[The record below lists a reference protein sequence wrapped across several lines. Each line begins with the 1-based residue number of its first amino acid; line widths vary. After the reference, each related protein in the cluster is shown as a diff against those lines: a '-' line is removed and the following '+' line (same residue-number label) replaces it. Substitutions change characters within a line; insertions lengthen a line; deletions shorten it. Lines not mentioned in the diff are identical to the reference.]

1 MNLANRITLARIFLV
16 PIVAFFLLV
25 RLDVSPLT
33 LGTYSIS
40 YNQIFALLLFIIAAS
55 TDGLDG
61 YIARKRKI
69 VTNLGKLLDPL
80 ADKLLVAAV
89 LISLVEM
96 GKLDAWVAIFII
108 AREWAVTGLRQVAL
122 LEGVVLAASKWGKWK
137 TAIQIAMIVVL
148 LLNNF
153 PFEFLHIPVDT
164 IIVWAAVLITIYS
177 GIDYFVKNKSLL
189 NPPADHPPASGAGKE
204 VRRDG

>member
-1 MNLANRITLARIFLV
+1 MNLANRITLARIFIV
-16 PIVAFFLLV
+16 PIVVFFLLV
-25 RLDVSPLT
+25 RLNLPT
-33 LGTYSIS
+33 LVIGEFSIT
-40 YNQIFALLLFIIAAS
+40 YNQIFALILFVVAAS

-96 GKLDAWVAIFII
+96 GKLAAWVAIVII
-108 AREWAVTGLRQVAL
+108 GREWAVTGLRQVAL
-122 LEGVVLAASKWGKWK
+122 LEGAVIAASKWGKWK
-137 TAIQIAMIVVL
+137 TAAQIVMIILL

-153 PFEFLHIPVDT
+153 PFNFIDLRADLVA
-164 IIVWAAVLITIYS
+164 VWAAAAVTVYS
-177 GIDYFVKNKSLL
+177 GIDYFVKNKHLIS
-189 NPPADHPPASGAGKE
+189 PAKD
-204 VRRDG
+204 RM